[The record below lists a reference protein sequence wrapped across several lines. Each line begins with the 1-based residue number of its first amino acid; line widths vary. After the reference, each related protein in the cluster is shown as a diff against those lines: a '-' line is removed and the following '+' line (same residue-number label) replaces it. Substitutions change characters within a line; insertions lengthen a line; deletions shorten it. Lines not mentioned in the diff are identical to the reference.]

1 MATKTPTPIVYH
13 TIATNPET
21 HAQFVELTEAGA
33 IVVVQLAN
41 IFKASMPDPSWVT
54 QHESTAFGK
63 VINYRS
69 ANSGKRLKDVFDQ
82 PTVGDKTLASSIAG
96 AVVEMLSIA
105 PVRPENDPL
114 AGL

>member
-1 MATKTPTPIVYH
+1 MASKAIVYH
-13 TIATNPET
+13 TIETNPDT
-21 HAQFVELTEAGA
+21 QAQFVQLTDAGVT
-33 IVVVQLAN
+33 VVVQLAN

-54 QHESTAFGK
+54 QNEGTAFGK

-69 ANSGKRLKDVFDQ
+69 ANSGKRLKDVFTQ
-82 PTVGDKTLASSIAG
+82 VTIGDKTLAAAIAG
-96 AVVEMLSIA
+96 ATVEMLSIA